1 MGTMGLALPWE
12 HRIPPVPRDRERR
25 VEPFREPAVPT
36 GPVALDPAAEA
47 ARAEDSALAAA
58 CQSGD
63 LRAYERLYALQ
74 GARMKNLARNLLG
87 NSHDAEDAVQDTF
100 LKIQRSI
107 DSFRGQSSFV
117 TWTFR
122 ILVNT
127 CHDARRKRTRKKEVA
142 NEDDT
147 RRAAAPGATRAKHSS
162 RVASCPRTRA
172 GRVDAS
178 PARRFSVI
186 RGRRLPPFGNRRD
199 AGNHRSRLEEHAL
212 PGEEKSSRNAGTSA
226 QHQRRGSPLMKM
238 AMTISAPAQSRR
250 GAAVLYPEHR
260 RVRPSLATKED
271 AVRQQELG
279 EANECNL

>member
-25 VEPFREPAVPT
+25 VEPFRDPAPPAGPVGIDPAV
-36 GPVALDPAAEA
+36 EA

-58 CQSGD
+58 CQAGD

-87 NSHDAEDAVQDTF
+87 NPLDAEDAVQDTF

-107 DSFRGQSSFV
+107 ESFRGQSSFV

-142 NEDDT
+142 SEDET
-147 RRAAAPGATRAKHSS
+147 GEEPAGRKKAAA
-162 RVASCPRTRA
+162 
-172 GRVDAS
+172 AS
-178 PARRFSVI
+178 P
-186 RGRRLPPFGNRRD
+186 
-199 AGNHRSRLEEHAL
+199 
-212 PGEEKSSRNAGTSA
+212 K
-226 QHQRRGSPLMKM
+226 
-238 AMTISAPAQSRR
+238 
-250 GAAVLYPEHR
+250 AA
-260 RVRPSLATKED
+260 
-271 AVRQQELG
+271 
-279 EANECNL
+279 